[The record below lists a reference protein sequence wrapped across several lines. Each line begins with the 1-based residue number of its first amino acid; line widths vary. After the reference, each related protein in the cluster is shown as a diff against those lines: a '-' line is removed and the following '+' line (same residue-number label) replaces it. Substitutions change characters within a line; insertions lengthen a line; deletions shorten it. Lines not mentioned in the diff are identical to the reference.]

1 MIYEN
6 MIKATFIKRPNRF
19 IAHCIVNGKEEI
31 VHVKN
36 TGKCKELL
44 VPGCTVYLQE
54 HDNPNRKTK
63 YSLITVIK
71 DKRLI
76 NMDSQVPNKVA
87 YEALVNKKILLP
99 GLDEDITFIKGEKTY
114 KSSRFDIYIE
124 TKNKKAF
131 VEVKGVTL
139 EEDGIVLF
147 PDAKTD
153 RGVKHIN
160 ELVEAK
166 KDGYESYILFI
177 IQMKGVKYFTPNI
190 KMHKEFADALKNA
203 NLNGVNIIA
212 YDCDVDYNY
221 ISINKKVNVIL

>member
-139 EEDGIVLF
+139 EEDGVVLF